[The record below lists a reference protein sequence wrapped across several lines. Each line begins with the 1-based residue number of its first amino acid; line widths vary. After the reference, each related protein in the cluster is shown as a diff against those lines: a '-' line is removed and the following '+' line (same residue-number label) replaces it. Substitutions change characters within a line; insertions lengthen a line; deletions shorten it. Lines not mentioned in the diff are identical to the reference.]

1 MKNFLP
7 IIVFLIFSQKLAAQQ
22 EAHYTHFMYNKMLI
36 NPAYAGA
43 RPTPHLTA
51 IHRTQWAGFEGAPSS
66 QLMSFSSKFILDR
79 VGVGATISHVK
90 IGHQQDI
97 YGNLAYSYDLIA
109 KDGIS
114 IRAGLQGSI
123 RSFSLNFG
131 NPNDLILSAP
141 NDETIKNGNIKK
153 VIGNFGA
160 GIYGSYKD
168 VIYAGF
174 SVPTLIGNSLNSKN
188 FDPTAIKL
196 AKLDKHFYGMIG
208 ASLPVAD
215 QVKIVPQVLIKYVKN
230 APIDADLNAT
240 LEYDRK
246 FGVGLSYRLGG
257 DGGGESADLL
267 IFARIKNQFVI
278 GASYDFTLSQIKDY
292 SSGSFEILLQADLKK
307 TKNEMSNP
315 RFFF

>member
-1 MKNFLP
+1 MKNLFP
-7 IIVFLIFSQKLAAQQ
+7 IIIFLIFSQKMTAQQ

-43 RPTPHLTA
+43 RPVPYLTA
-51 IHRTQWAGFEGAPSS
+51 IHRTQWAGFEGAPTS
-66 QLMSFSSKFILDR
+66 QLLSFSSKFINDR

-90 IGHQQDI
+90 IGFQQDI
-97 YGNLAYSYDLIA
+97 YGSLAYSYDLIA
-109 KDGIS
+109 KDGVS
-114 IRAGLQGSI
+114 VRAGLQGSI
-123 RSFSLNFG
+123 RSFALNFG
-131 NPNDLILSAP
+131 NVSALGLSAP
-141 NDETIKNGNIKK
+141 DDQTIKNGNIKK
-153 VIGNFGA
+153 VVGNFGA

-174 SVPTLIGNSLNSKN
+174 SVPTLIGNNLNDKN
-188 FDPTAIKL
+188 FEPDALKL
-196 AKLDKHFYGMIG
+196 AKLDKHFYGMLG
-208 ASLPVAD
+208 ASLPIAD

-267 IFARIKNQFVI
+267 VFARIKNQFVI

-292 SSGSFEILLQADLKK
+292 SSGSFEVLLQVDLKK